1 MKITNISIGGW
12 FQRTMLQLSEI
23 YDFLR
28 EGTSQLKLNK
38 NKLAELHNGLMLGSL
53 EYGVAGEE
61 FISFITSEQT
71 RVKIFED
78 GLIVVSSDSVSEETL
93 FADVE
98 RLKSYYEDR
107 LSPAIN
113 YLFSLGAPVPKELAH
128 IENIYPYFVVCDNA
142 SREDISNLL
151 ARTERQKYFEFDN
164 NNYSVLRGDK
174 YYFINSKKKTNAAN
188 IERYIE
194 EQIFIREFKGQLHRY
209 LNLHRII
216 WEKIDN
222 VKDRSKVRGSDI
234 VKFSTKLESYQ
245 KTVTLIDGRI
255 NQMATYISTRERI
268 AKEDQELTDFLAI
281 SGYRYETLRDTLNYI
296 KDLWKMT
303 SQYVASAQK
312 VFEDIKQ
319 DVTSGSINS
328 LTIVT
333 SMSAGAA
340 ILDLFTE
347 SEPSFTSFGF
357 IYFFI
362 LAIVGWVATKILTF
376 VAHRRKYEISD
387 IDIDKNIK

>member
-1 MKITNISIGGW
+1 MKISEIYIGGW

-28 EGTSQLKLNK
+28 DGTSQLKLNK
-38 NKLAELHNGLMLGSL
+38 HKLAELHEGLGIGSI
-53 EYGVAGEE
+53 EYGVQGEE
-61 FISFITSEQT
+61 FISIMTSEQI

-78 GLIVVSSDSVSEETL
+78 GLIVLGTDQVTEETM
-93 FADVE
+93 FADIE
-98 RLKSYYEDR
+98 NLKAYYENR

-113 YLFSLGAPVPKELAH
+113 YIFSLGAPVPKELAH

-142 SREDISNLL
+142 KREDIAALL

-164 NNYSVLRGDK
+164 KTYSVLRGDK
-174 YYFINSKKKTNAAN
+174 YYFINNKKSSSEM

-194 EQIFIREFKGQLHRY
+194 EQVFIREFKGQLHRY

-222 VKDRSKVRGSDI
+222 VKDRAKVKGKDI
-234 VKFSTKLESYQ
+234 VKFSSKLESYR
-245 KTVTLIDGRI
+245 KTVTLIGGRI
-255 NQMATYISTRERI
+255 DQMSTYISTREKI
-268 AKEDQELTDFLAI
+268 AKEDQDLADFLAI
-281 SGYRYETLRDTLNYI
+281 SGYRYETLRDTLQYI

-303 SQYVASAQK
+303 TQYVDSAQK
-312 VFEDIKQ
+312 LFGGIKQ
-319 DVTSGSINS
+319 DVASSSINS

-340 ILDLFTE
+340 ILSLFTE
-347 SEPSFTSFGF
+347 SEPEFTTFGF
-357 IYFFI
+357 IYFFV
-362 LAIVGWVATKILTF
+362 LAFVGWAATKLLTY

-387 IDIDKNIK
+387 AEIDKNIK